1 MSLNSPAIPL
11 SALSSMTVNFD
22 ASLSSS
28 SQDDSQSLP
37 TTSTCAYVKSPD
49 LLMNKSSKKTNT
61 NDSDENFFPAPQ
73 ALELSQPVSEQSQ
86 INTNIGHVQQQ
97 EDGPQLPTKADKYM
111 GLAANQTAFDDS
123 INNSATVSNTS
134 NRNVVFTIS
143 SGSEVSGIGSDA
155 TRGNTSN
162 TASATHYQSALE
174 DTYESALAGTE
185 SLEVPELSSGQ
196 SETFAS
202 L

>member
-1 MSLNSPAIPL
+1 
-11 SALSSMTVNFD
+11 MTVNFD

-37 TTSTCAYVKSPD
+37 TTPTCAYVKSPD

-86 INTNIGHVQQQ
+86 INTNSHVLLQ
-97 EDGPQLPTKADKYM
+97 DGPQLPTKADKYM
-111 GLAANQTAFDDS
+111 GLAASQTAFDDI
-123 INNSATVSNTS
+123 INNSATVSNTR
-134 NRNVVFTIS
+134 NQNVVFTIS
-143 SGSEVSGIGSDA
+143 SGSEVSGIGSDT

-185 SLEVPELSSGQ
+185 SLEVPDLSSGQ
-196 SETFAS
+196 FETFAS

>member
-1 MSLNSPAIPL
+1 MSLNSPTIPL

-22 ASLSSS
+22 ASLSS

-49 LLMNKSSKKTNT
+49 LLMNKSTKKTDT
-61 NDSDENFFPAPQ
+61 NDSDENFFPVPQ
-73 ALELSQPVSEQSQ
+73 VLELKSQSVSEQSQ
-86 INTNIGHVQQQ
+86 INTNSGHVEQQ

-123 INNSATVSNTS
+123 INNSATISNTS